1 MLGLIGSYFY
11 GINIHWWIWTVVG
24 HPIWGMPQADHVQE
38 PHVHQTPTLLPL
50 LTLQPGSKKKVYSC
64 SRKTVHHLSSM
75 DCPRNC
81 THFMNWT
88 MLHTLSRGHRYNML
102 FHAVPSSG
110 IGANHQTLAGPS
122 CDRQTFLGRPRGVLA
137 APLREFFARS
147 TQRDQCW
154 RSRPWKIRKTAMCI
168 LIHHVCHRYQHPK
181 ISNY

>member
-1 MLGLIGSYFY
+1 MDCGGTPHMGNATSWSCSGATCTPDSHVASVAYFAT
-11 GINIHWWIWTVVG
+11 GFK
-24 HPIWGMPQADHVQE
+24 
-38 PHVHQTPTLLPL
+38 
-50 LTLQPGSKKKVYSC
+50 KKKVYSC

-147 TQRDQCW
+147 TQRDQWW